1 VRNDPTWRRYTRF
14 WGTNVDAD
22 IDDEMRFH
30 LETRIEEL
38 IERGLTPHAA
48 RTQALEEY
56 GDVSDVRKQLREI
69 DRRTH
74 GRRESAERWD
84 ALVRDIR
91 FAARTLRRSPAFTA
105 MAVVCVALGV
115 CVTTTIFSA
124 VHGILIRP
132 LPYERDEELVSV
144 YAQNPAR
151 DIRGSNVSYPDY
163 ISWRD
168 ANRSFTALALWTW
181 SSQAFS
187 GDGGEAERVEGAS
200 ITANLLPILGVR
212 PMLGRQFLLEEEED
226 GKDHVVLLGHGLWQ
240 RRFGGERSVVGRTIT
255 VNGRPY
261 TVVGVMPPGFNFPER
276 GEAWVPFGAPKWAME
291 ERMSRQYA
299 GALGRLKPGV
309 TLEQARADLDRVSAE
324 LERAYPKE
332 NIGWS
337 AQLVPLRDDLVGE
350 LRRALLTFAGA
361 VGLVL
366 LIACAN
372 VANLMLA
379 RGATRQREIA
389 IRVAVGA
396 GRGRLVRQVL
406 TESLVLAAVGGALGA
421 GLSYVGVKLLRLA
434 FPESLPFYIS
444 IEMDRMALMFA
455 VLATTVAGVLFG
467 IAPAIRAT
475 RVDLTSS
482 LKEGGRAESG
492 GGVSRSRVRAT
503 LVVAEVA
510 LSVVLM
516 IGAMLLIRSYRALEG
531 TNLGFDEHGIVSMR
545 ISLPNVK
552 YDNPTRVSA
561 FYDRLLE
568 RVRALPGVESV
579 GAAQGTPFS
588 GWNVHNRLTI
598 EGRPPAPAGQELLAH
613 VQLITPDYLR
623 TIGVPI
629 LRGRG
634 LAATDRDSVTPV
646 GVVNE
651 VFGRRMFPG
660 ANPIGKRIKLG
671 TPESPAPWVT
681 IVGVMR
687 DYRHYRLPQE
697 MDAAMFLPTAIDP
710 PLTLSLAIRTR
721 LPDPHTIVPAV
732 RGVLREL
739 DPSVPAFRI
748 QTFEEVVARSLWRQR
763 LQGEV
768 LGVFAALALLLASVG
783 LYGVIAYAVTQRTR
797 ELGVR
802 MALGAT
808 RRHVLGLVLGQGAR
822 LTLLGVAVGTA
833 GALALSRVVA
843 SLLYGIKPTDPLTFL
858 TVPTALAAV
867 AVLASYAPARRA
879 MKVDPLVAMRAE

>member
-1 VRNDPTWRRYTRF
+1 VKNDPVWRRYTRF

-30 LETRIEEL
+30 LETRVEEL
-38 IERGLTPHAA
+38 VERGLSPHAA
-48 RTQALEEY
+48 RAQALEEY
-56 GDVSDVRKQLREI
+56 GDVPVIRKQLREI

-84 ALVRDIR
+84 ALGRDVR
-91 FAARTLRRSPAFTA
+91 FATRTLRRSPAFTA

-132 LPYERDEELVSV
+132 LPYDRAEELVSV
-144 YAQNPAR
+144 YAQNASR
-151 DIRGSNVSYPDY
+151 EIRGANVSYPDY
-163 ISWRD
+163 LSWRD
-168 ANRSFTALALWTW
+168 ENRTFSALALWTW
-181 SSQAFS
+181 SSHAFS

-200 ITANLLPILGVR
+200 ITSNLLRILGVR
-212 PMLGRQFLLEEEED
+212 PILGRRFLPEED
-226 GKDHVVLLGHGLWQ
+226 QDGYDNVVLLGYGLWQ
-240 RRFGGERSVVGRTIT
+240 RRFASDRAVVGRTIT
-255 VNGRPY
+255 VNGRPH
-261 TVVGVMPPGFNFPER
+261 TVVGVMPPRFNFPER
-276 GEAWVPFGAPKWAME
+276 GEAWVPFGAPKGAIE
-291 ERMSRQYA
+291 QRRSRQYA
-299 GALGRLKPGV
+299 GALGRLKPRTTV
-309 TLEQARADLDRVSAE
+309 AQARADLDRVSAE
-324 LERAYPKE
+324 LQRAYPRD
-332 NIGWS
+332 NAGWS
-337 AQLVPLRDDLVGE
+337 THLVPLRDDLVGD
-350 LRRALLTFAGA
+350 LRRPLLVFAGA

-421 GLSYVGVKLLRLA
+421 GLSYFGVQLLRLA

-444 IEMDRMALMFA
+444 LELNPAALGFA
-455 VLATTVAGVLFG
+455 VLATTIAGVLFG

-482 LKEGGRAESG
+482 LKEGGRGSG
-492 GGVSRSRVRAT
+492 DGASRSRMRAT
-503 LVVAEVA
+503 LVVGEVA

-531 TNLGFDEHGIVSMR
+531 TKLGFDEHGIVSLR

-552 YDNPTRVSA
+552 YDNPARVSA

-568 RVRALPGVESV
+568 RIRALPGVESV

-588 GWNVHNRLTI
+588 GWDVHYTLTV
-598 EGRPPAPAGQELLAH
+598 EGRPPAGPGEQLDAH
-613 VQLITPDYLR
+613 SQYVTPDYLR

-634 LAATDRDSVTPV
+634 LAATDRDTLAPV

-651 VFGRRMFPG
+651 IFAKRILGTMD
-660 ANPIGKRIKLG
+660 PIGKRVKLG
-671 TPESPAPWVT
+671 SAESTAPWVT

-697 MDAAMFLPTAIDP
+697 MDAAIFLPATIDP

-721 LPDPHTIVPAV
+721 LSDPYGVVPAV
-732 RGVLREL
+732 RAAMREL
-739 DPSVPAFRI
+739 DPGVPAFRI
-748 QTFEEVVARSLWRQR
+748 QTFDEVVSRSLWRQR

-768 LGVFAALALLLASVG
+768 LGVFAALALILASVG

-808 RRHVLGLVLGQGAR
+808 RRHVVGLVLGQGAR
-822 LTLLGVAVGTA
+822 LTLFGVALGTVA
-833 GALALSRVVA
+833 ALALTRVVA
-843 SLLYGIKPTDPLTFL
+843 SLLYGIEPTDPLTFL
-858 TVPTALAAV
+858 AVPTALAAV

-879 MKVDPLVAMRAE
+879 MKVDPLVAMRSE

>member
-1 VRNDPTWRRYTRF
+1 VRNDSWRRYARF

-30 LETRIEEL
+30 LETRVEEL
-38 IERGLTPHAA
+38 VERGLTPRAA
-48 RTQALEEY
+48 RAQALEEY
-56 GDVSDVRKQLREI
+56 GDVTAIRKQLREI

-84 ALVRDIR
+84 AFVRDVR
-91 FAARTLRRSPAFTA
+91 FAGRTLRRSPSFTA
-105 MAVVCVALGV
+105 IAVVCVALGV

-132 LPYERDEELVSV
+132 LPYDRDNELISV
-144 YAQNPAR
+144 YAQNASR
-151 DIRGSNVSYPDY
+151 QIRGANVSYPDY
-163 ISWRD
+163 VSWRD
-168 ANRSFTALALWTW
+168 ANRSFSALGLWTW
-181 SSQAFS
+181 SSHAFS
-187 GDGGEAERVEGAS
+187 GDGAEAERVEGAS
-200 ITANLLPILGVR
+200 ITSNLLPILGVR
-212 PMLGRQFLLEEEED
+212 PILGRWFLPEEDAD
-226 GKDHVVLLGHGLWQ
+226 GKDNVVLLGYGLWQ
-240 RRFGGERSVVGRTIT
+240 RRFAGDRTVVGRTIT
-255 VNGRPY
+255 VNGRPH
-261 TVVGVMPPGFNFPER
+261 TVVGVMPPRFNFPER
-276 GEAWVPFGAPKWAME
+276 GEAWVPFGAPKWATE
-291 ERMSRQYA
+291 ERMARQYA

-324 LERAYPKE
+324 LQRVYPRE
-332 NIGWS
+332 NTGWS
-337 AQLVPLRDDLVGE
+337 AQAIRLRDDLIGD
-350 LRRALLTFAGA
+350 LRRALLVFAGA
-361 VGLVL
+361 VALVL

-421 GLSYVGVKLLRLA
+421 GLSYFGVRLLRLA
-434 FPESLPFYIS
+434 FPESLPYYIAFGL
-444 IEMDRMALMFA
+444 DRTALAFA
-455 VLATTVAGVLFG
+455 VLATTLAGVLFG

-475 RVDLTSS
+475 GVDVTSS
-482 LKEGGRAESG
+482 LKEGGRGSG
-492 GGVSRSRVRAT
+492 PSVSRSRMRAT

-516 IGAMLLIRSYRALEG
+516 IGAVLLVRSYRALEG
-531 TNLGFDEHGIVSMR
+531 TNLGFDEQGILTMR
-545 ISLPNVK
+545 VSLPNAK
-552 YDNPTRVSA
+552 YDTPPRVSA

-568 RVRALPGVESV
+568 RIRALPGVESV

-588 GWNVHNRLTI
+588 GWNVHWALTV
-598 EGRPPAPAGQELLAH
+598 EGRAPAGPGQELNAH
-613 VQLITPDYLR
+613 GQHVTPDYLR

-634 LAATDRDSVTPV
+634 LAATDRDSLAPV
-646 GVVNE
+646 GVVNQIF
-651 VFGRRMFPG
+651 VRRIFGG
-660 ANPIGKRIKLG
+660 ADPIGKRVKLG
-671 TPESPAPWVT
+671 SPESPSPWIT

-687 DYRHYRLPQE
+687 DYRHFRLPQE
-697 MDAAMFLPTAIDP
+697 MGAAIFLPASVDP
-710 PLTLSLAIRTR
+710 PLTMSLAIRTR
-721 LPDPHTIVPAV
+721 LPDPYSIVPLV
-732 RGVLREL
+732 RGVIREL
-739 DPSVPAFRI
+739 DPAVPAFRI
-748 QTFEEVVARSLWRQR
+748 QTLDEVVSRSLWRQR

-768 LGVFAALALLLASVG
+768 LGVFAVLALILASVG

-822 LTLLGVAVGTA
+822 LTLVGVVIGTVS
-833 GALALSRVVA
+833 ALALSRAIA
-843 SLLYGIKPTDPLTFL
+843 SLLYGVTATDPATFL
-858 TVPTALAAV
+858 AVPAALTVV
-867 AVLASYAPARRA
+867 AVLATYAPARRA

>member
-1 VRNDPTWRRYTRF
+1 VRPDPVWRRYTRF

-30 LETRIEEL
+30 LETRVEDLTEH
-38 IERGLTPHAA
+38 GLSPHAA
-48 RTQALEEY
+48 RMQALEEY
-56 GDVSDVRKQLREI
+56 GDVPAIRNQLRKI
-69 DRRTH
+69 DRRRQ
-74 GRRESAERWD
+74 GRRQTAERWD
-84 ALVRDIR
+84 ALARDVR

-105 MAVVCVALGV
+105 MAVVCIALGV

-132 LPYERDEELVSV
+132 LPYERADELVSV

-151 DIRGSNVSYPDY
+151 EIRGSNVSYPDY
-163 ISWRD
+163 VSWRE
-168 ANRSFTALALWTW
+168 ANRSFSALALWTW
-181 SSQAFS
+181 SSHAFS

-212 PMLGRQFLLEEEED
+212 PVLGRPFLPEED
-226 GKDHVVLLGHGLWQ
+226 QDGRDNVILLGYGLWQ
-240 RRFGGERSVVGRTIT
+240 RRFAGDRSVIGRVVT
-255 VNGRPY
+255 VNGRPL
-261 TVVGVMPPGFNFPER
+261 TVVGVMPPRFNFPER
-276 GEAWVPFGAPKWAME
+276 GEVWVPFGAPKWATE
-291 ERMSRQYA
+291 ERHARQYA

-309 TLEQARADLDRVSAE
+309 TLAQARTDLDRVSAE
-324 LERAYPKE
+324 LQRAYPRE

-337 AQLVPLRDDLVGE
+337 AQLVPLRDDLVGD
-350 LRRALLTFAGA
+350 LRLALLVFAGA

-396 GRGRLVRQVL
+396 SRGRLVRQVL

-421 GLSYVGVKLLRLA
+421 ALSYFGVRLLRLA
-434 FPESLPFYIS
+434 FPDSLPFYIS
-444 IEMDRMALMFA
+444 LELDRTALAFA
-455 VLATTVAGVLFG
+455 LFATTLAGVLFG
-467 IAPAIRAT
+467 MAPAIRAT
-475 RVDLTSS
+475 HVDLTSS
-482 LKEGGRAESG
+482 LKEGGRGSG
-492 GGVSRSRVRAT
+492 EGASRSRMRAT

-531 TNLGFDEHGIVSMR
+531 TNLGFDEHGIVSLR
-545 ISLPNVK
+545 ISLPTVK
-552 YDNPTRVSA
+552 YDNAARVSA

-568 RVRALPGVESV
+568 RIRALPGVESV

-588 GWNVHNRLTI
+588 GWNVHYTLTV
-598 EGRPPAPAGQELLAH
+598 EGRPAAGPGEELDAH
-613 VQLITPDYLR
+613 SQYVTPDYLR

-634 LAATDRDSVTPV
+634 LAATDRDTLTPV

-651 VFGRRMFPG
+651 VFVKRMYAG
-660 ANPIGKRIKLG
+660 ADPIGKRVKLG
-671 TPESPAPWVT
+671 DAESTAPWVT

-697 MDAAMFLPTAIDP
+697 MDAAIFLPATIDP
-710 PLTLSLAIRTR
+710 PSTLTVAIRTR
-721 LPDPHTIVPAV
+721 RSDPHTIIPAV
-732 RGVLREL
+732 RSAMREL
-739 DPSVPAFRI
+739 DPAVPAFRI
-748 QTFEEVVARSLWRQR
+748 QTFDEVVARSLWRQR

-768 LGVFAALALLLASVG
+768 LGVFAALALILASVG

-808 RRHVLGLVLGQGAR
+808 RGHVLGLVVGQGAR

-833 GALALSRVVA
+833 RNVSGSTGL
-843 SLLYGIKPTDPLTFL
+843 IP
-858 TVPTALAAV
+858 
-867 AVLASYAPARRA
+867 
-879 MKVDPLVAMRAE
+879 

>member
-1 VRNDPTWRRYTRF
+1 MRNDPVWRRYTRF

-38 IERGLTPHAA
+38 VERGLSPHAA
-48 RTQALEEY
+48 RAQALEEY
-56 GDVSDVRKQLREI
+56 GDVPAIRKQLREI

-84 ALVRDIR
+84 ALVRDVR
-91 FAARTLRRSPAFTA
+91 FAARTLRRSPALTA
-105 MAVVCVALGV
+105 IAVACVALGV

-132 LPYERDEELVSV
+132 LPYERADELVAV

-151 DIRGSNVSYPDY
+151 EIRGSNVSYPDY
-163 ISWRD
+163 VSWRD
-168 ANRSFTALALWTW
+168 ANRSFSALALWTW

-200 ITANLLPILGVR
+200 ITTNLLPILGVR
-212 PMLGRQFLLEEEED
+212 PMLGRPFLREEEED
-226 GKDHVVLLGHGLWQ
+226 GKDHVVLLGYGLWR
-240 RRFGGERSVVGRTIT
+240 RRFGGDRSVLGRIIV
-255 VNGRPY
+255 VNGRPH
-261 TVVGVMPPGFNFPER
+261 TVVGVMPPRFNFPER
-276 GEAWVPFGAPKWAME
+276 GEVWVPFGAPKWATE
-291 ERMSRQYA
+291 ERMARQYA
-299 GALGRLKPGV
+299 GALGRLRPGV
-309 TLEQARADLDRVSAE
+309 TLQQARADLDRVSAE
-324 LERAYPKE
+324 LQRMYPKE
-332 NIGWS
+332 NVGWS
-337 AQLVPLRDDLVGE
+337 AQLVPLRDDLVGD
-350 LRRALLTFAGA
+350 LRRALLVFAGA

-421 GLSYVGVKLLRLA
+421 ALSYFGVRLLRLA
-434 FPESLPFYIS
+434 FPENLPFYIS
-444 IEMDRMALMFA
+444 IELDRTALAFA
-455 VLATTVAGVLFG
+455 VLATTLAGVLFG

-475 RVDLTSS
+475 HVDLTSS
-482 LKEGGRAESG
+482 LKEGGRGSG
-492 GGVSRSRVRAT
+492 VGARRSRMRAT

-531 TNLGFDEHGIVSMR
+531 TNLGFDEHGIVSLR

-552 YDNPTRVSA
+552 YDNPARVSA

-568 RVRALPGVESV
+568 GIRALPGVESV

-588 GWNVHNRLTI
+588 GWNVHWTLTV
-598 EGRPPAPAGQELLAH
+598 EGQPPAGPGQELHAH
-613 VQLITPDYLR
+613 GQNVTPDYLR

-634 LAATDRDSVTPV
+634 LAPTDRDTLAPV

-651 VFGRRMFPG
+651 IFVKRMFGG
-660 ANPIGKRIKLG
+660 ADPIGKRVKLG
-671 TPESPAPWVT
+671 SPESTAPWVT

-697 MDAAMFLPTAIDP
+697 MDAAIFLPATIDP
-710 PLTLSLAIRTR
+710 PLTMSLAIRTR
-721 LPDPHTIVPAV
+721 LPDPHDIVPAV
-732 RGVLREL
+732 RSAIREL
-739 DPSVPAFRI
+739 DPAVPAFRI
-748 QTFEEVVARSLWRQR
+748 QTFDEVVSRSLWRQR

-768 LGVFAALALLLASVG
+768 LGVFAALALVLASVG

-808 RRHVLGLVLGQGAR
+808 RRHVLALVLGQGAR
-822 LTLLGVAVGTA
+822 LTLIGVALGTV
-833 GALALSRVVA
+833 GALALTRVVA

-858 TVPTALAAV
+858 AVPTVLAAV

-879 MKVDPLVAMRAE
+879 MRVDPLVAMRSE

>member
-1 VRNDPTWRRYTRF
+1 VRKEPVWRRYTRF
-14 WGTNVDAD
+14 WGANVEAD

-38 IERGLTPHAA
+38 VERGLTPHAA
-48 RTQALEEY
+48 RDQALEEY
-56 GDVSDVRKQLREI
+56 GDVRTIRRELREI

-74 GRRESAERWD
+74 GRRANAERWD
-84 ALVRDIR
+84 ALMLDVR
-91 FAARTLRRSPAFTA
+91 FAVRTLRRSPAFA
-105 MAVVCVALGV
+105 AIAIVCVALGV

-144 YAQNPAR
+144 YAQNVGR
-151 DIRGSNVSYPDY
+151 DIRGANVSYPDY

-168 ANRSFTALALWTW
+168 ANRSFSTLALWTW
-181 SSQAFS
+181 SSHAFS

-200 ITANLLPILGVR
+200 ITANLLPMLGVR
-212 PMLGRQFLLEEEED
+212 PILGRRFVPEKDQD
-226 GKDHVVLLGHGLWQ
+226 GRDYVVLLGYGLWQ
-240 RRFGGERSVVGRTIT
+240 RRFGGDSSVVGRTIT
-255 VNGRPY
+255 VNARPHV
-261 TVVGVMPPGFNFPER
+261 VVGVMPPQFNFPER
-276 GEAWVPFGAPKWAME
+276 GEAWVPFGAPASLLE
-291 ERMSRQYA
+291 QRSSRQYA

-309 TLEQARADLDRVSAE
+309 TLEQARADLARISTE
-324 LERAYPKE
+324 LQRAYPRE
-332 NIGWS
+332 NAGWS
-337 AQLVPLRDDLVGE
+337 TQLVPLREDLVRE
-350 LRRALLTFAGA
+350 LRRALLVFAGA
-361 VGLVL
+361 VALVL

-396 GRGRLVRQVL
+396 GRGRLIRQVL
-406 TESLVLAAVGGALGA
+406 TESLVLAAAGGMLGA
-421 GLSYVGVKLLRLA
+421 GLSYFGVRLLRLA

-444 IEMDRMALMFA
+444 LELDRPALAFA
-455 VLATTVAGVLFG
+455 VLATTLAGVLFG
-467 IAPAIRAT
+467 LAPAIRAT
-475 RVDLTSS
+475 HVDLTGS
-482 LKEGGRAESG
+482 LKEGGRGSG
-492 GGVSRSRVRAT
+492 DGSGRSRMRAS

-531 TNLGFDEHGIVSMR
+531 TNLGFDEQGIVSLR
-545 ISLPNVK
+545 ISLPRVK
-552 YDNPTRVSA
+552 YDTPQRTSA

-588 GWNVHNRLTI
+588 GWDVHYRLSV
-598 EGRPPAPAGQELLAH
+598 EGQPPARPAQELDTHAQF
-613 VQLITPDYLR
+613 VTPDYLR

-629 LRGRG
+629 VRGRG
-634 LAATDRDSVTPV
+634 LSPMDRDTLAPV

-651 VFGRRMFPG
+651 VFVRRFFSG
-660 ANPIGKRIKLG
+660 ADPIGKRVKLG
-671 TPESPAPWVT
+671 SVESGSPWVT

-687 DYRHYRLPQE
+687 DYHHYRLPQE
-697 MDAAMFLPTAIDP
+697 MDQAVFLPATVNP
-710 PLTLSLAIRTR
+710 PLTMSLAIRTS
-721 LPDPHTIVPAV
+721 LPDPHDIVPAV
-732 RGVLREL
+732 RAALREL
-739 DPSVPAFRI
+739 DTSIPAFRI
-748 QTFEEVVARSLWRQR
+748 QTFDEIVARSLWRQR
-763 LQGEV
+763 LQGRV
-768 LGVFAALALLLASVG
+768 LGVFATLAVTLASIG
-783 LYGVIAYAVTQRTR
+783 LYGVVAYAVTQRTR

-822 LTLLGVAVGTA
+822 LTLLGVALGTV
-833 GALALSRVVA
+833 GALALSRVIA
-843 SLLYGIKPTDPLTFL
+843 SLLYGITATDPLTFL
-858 TVPTALAAV
+858 AVPAVLATV

-879 MKVDPLVAMRAE
+879 MRVDPLVSMRAE

>member
-1 VRNDPTWRRYTRF
+1 VKNDPVWRRYTRF

-38 IERGLTPHAA
+38 VERGLSPHAA
-48 RTQALEEY
+48 RAQALEEY
-56 GDVSDVRKQLREI
+56 GDVPAIRKQLREI
-69 DRRTH
+69 DRRAH

-84 ALVRDIR
+84 ALVRDVR

-105 MAVVCVALGV
+105 MAVVCIALGV

-132 LPYERDEELVSV
+132 LPYERADELVSV

-151 DIRGSNVSYPDY
+151 EIRGSNVSYPDY
-163 ISWRD
+163 VSWRD
-168 ANRSFTALALWTW
+168 ANRTFAALALWTW
-181 SSQAFS
+181 SSHAFS

-200 ITANLLPILGVR
+200 VTANLLPILGVR
-212 PMLGRQFLLEEEED
+212 PMLGRPFLPEED
-226 GKDHVVLLGHGLWQ
+226 QDGRDNVILLGYGLWQ
-240 RRFGGERSVVGRTIT
+240 RRFAGDRSVVGRTIT
-255 VNGRPY
+255 VNGRPH
-261 TVVGVMPPGFNFPER
+261 TVIGVMPARFNFPER
-276 GEAWVPFGAPKWAME
+276 GEAWVPFGAPRWATE
-291 ERMSRQYA
+291 ERGARQYA
-299 GALGRLKPGV
+299 GALGRLKPRV
-309 TLEQARADLDRVSAE
+309 TLAQARADLAAVSTTLQQTYPRENVGWSAE
-324 LERAYPKE
+324 L
-332 NIGWS
+332 I
-337 AQLVPLRDDLVGE
+337 PLRDDLVGD
-350 LRRALLTFAGA
+350 LRRALLVFAGA

-406 TESLVLAAVGGALGA
+406 TESLVLAAVGGILGA
-421 GLSYVGVKLLRLA
+421 ALSYFGVRLLRLA
-434 FPESLPFYIS
+434 FPESLPFYIAL
-444 IEMDRMALMFA
+444 ELDRTALAFA
-455 VLATTVAGVLFG
+455 VLATTLAGVLFG

-475 RVDLTSS
+475 HVDLTSS
-482 LKEGGRAESG
+482 LKEGGRG
-492 GGVSRSRVRAT
+492 GGTGVSRSRMRAT

-516 IGAMLLIRSYRALEG
+516 IGAMLLIRSYHALEG
-531 TNLGFDEHGIVSMR
+531 TNLGFDEHGIVSLR

-552 YDNPTRVSA
+552 YDNPARVSA
-561 FYDRLLE
+561 FYDGLFE
-568 RVRALPGVESV
+568 RIRALPGVESV

-588 GWNVHNRLTI
+588 GWNVHYALTL
-598 EGRPPAPAGQELLAH
+598 EGRPPAGPGEELDAH
-613 VQLITPDYLR
+613 SQSVTPDYLR

-629 LRGRG
+629 VRGRG
-634 LAATDRDSVTPV
+634 FAATDRDTVAPV
-646 GVVNE
+646 VVVNE
-651 VFGRRMFPG
+651 IFVKRMLGG
-660 ANPIGKRIKLG
+660 ADPIGKRVKLG
-671 TPESPAPWVT
+671 SAESTAPWAT

-687 DYRHYRLPQE
+687 DYRHYRLPEE
-697 MDAAMFLPTAIDP
+697 MDAAIFLPATVNP
-710 PLTLSLAIRTR
+710 PLTLTLAIRTR
-721 LPDPHTIVPAV
+721 LPDPHDIIPAV
-732 RGVLREL
+732 RTAMREL
-739 DPSVPAFRI
+739 DPAVPAFRI
-748 QTFEEVVARSLWRQR
+748 QTFDEVVSRSLWRQR

-808 RRHVLGLVLGQGAR
+808 RRHVLSLVLGQGAR
-822 LTLLGVAVGTA
+822 LTLLGVAVGTV
-833 GALALSRVVA
+833 GALALTRVVA

-858 TVPTALAAV
+858 AVPTALAAV

-879 MKVDPLVAMRAE
+879 MRVDPLVAMRAE